1 MIKFVALLLLAFAV
15 DDCRSGED
23 ITVEEARKTLSYL
36 ASDEMEGRKPGNP
49 GNFIA
54 VSFIKK
60 EFESY
65 GLETHLQKFTYPFRW
80 RVGLFRWRTVQVE
93 TMNVIGVLK
102 GTSDKHVVIGAH
114 MDHLGIDRAVLGGMS
129 QGGFLT
135 LRAAL
140 TAPAR
145 VRAMVLVD
153 TEAEALSGED
163 RTHYQALF
171 DAAIA
176 MGLSG
181 EVGDALEMVLFAPG
195 YADARYWRGKWASK
209 PITAWM
215 GAKDCLFER
224 DSIVDRLGEITC
236 PSIVFHGDADMAIPL
251 ERGRLVSDSL
261 SGSSTFVV
269 VPGAGHTSNLEA
281 PAVVNPALLDFLA
294 AFD

>member
-1 MIKFVALLLLAFAV
+1 MPFADVNGQAIHYLDTGGKGPAILLSHGFSM
-15 DDCRSGED
+15 DH
-23 ITVEEARKTLSYL
+23 
-36 ASDEMEGRKPGNP
+36 EMWVHQVGPLTGA
-49 GNFIA
+49 G
-54 VSFIKK
+54 
-60 EFESY
+60 
-65 GLETHLQKFTYPFRW
+65 W
-80 RVGLFRWRTVQVE
+80 RVVTYDERGWGQTVHTE
-93 TMNVIGVLK
+93 PFDYWDLAADVIGL
-102 GTSDKHVVIGAH
+102 

-153 TEAEALSGED
+153 TDADALSDED
-163 RTHYQALF
+163 RTQFQALF
-171 DAAIA
+171 DTAIA
-176 MGLSG
+176 IGLSG

-195 YADARYWRGKWASK
+195 YPDARYWRGKWASK
-209 PITAWM
+209 PITDWK

-224 DSIVDRLGEITC
+224 DSILDRLGEITC

-251 ERGRLVSDSL
+251 ERGRLVSELL

-281 PAVVNPALLDFLA
+281 PAVVNPAMLDFLA
-294 AFD
+294 ALD

>member
-1 MIKFVALLLLAFAV
+1 MPFADVNGQTIHYLDTGGDGPAILLSHGFSM
-15 DDCRSGED
+15 DH
-23 ITVEEARKTLSYL
+23 
-36 ASDEMEGRKPGNP
+36 EMWVHQVGPLTGA
-49 GNFIA
+49 G
-54 VSFIKK
+54 
-60 EFESY
+60 
-65 GLETHLQKFTYPFRW
+65 W
-80 RVGLFRWRTVQVE
+80 RVVTYDERGWGQTVHTEPFDYWDLAADVVGL
-93 TMNVIGVLK
+93 
-102 GTSDKHVVIGAH
+102 

-153 TEAEALSGED
+153 TEAEVLSAED
-163 RTHYQALF
+163 RAQYQGLF
-171 DAAIA
+171 DAAIV

-181 EVGDALEMVLFAPG
+181 EIGDALEMVLFAPG
-195 YADARYWRGKWASK
+195 YADARYWRGKWTSK
-209 PITAWM
+209 PITAWV

-251 ERGRLVSDSL
+251 ERGRLVSESL
-261 SGSSTFVV
+261 SGPSTFVV

-281 PAVVNPALLDFLA
+281 PDVVNPAMLDFLA
-294 AFD
+294 ALD